1 MNRPEIKIQDTYG
14 LYIGGQWLPASDG
27 KTFKT
32 YSPADSSFLANVAE
46 ATKEDVDQAVKAAWE
61 GFEVWKKTT
70 PAQRAKA
77 LNQIADIIEEHAD
90 FLALLETLDNGKP
103 IRETKALD
111 IPFAAEHFRYFA
123 GVIRADEGSAVM
135 LNETTMS
142 LVLHEPIGVVGH
154 I

>member
-61 GFEVWKKTT
+61 GFETHS
-70 PAQRAKA
+70 R
-77 LNQIADIIEEHAD
+77 NQSTGYSVCGRTFPLFCRSDSS
-90 FLALLETLDNGKP
+90 
-103 IRETKALD
+103 R
-111 IPFAAEHFRYFA
+111 
-123 GVIRADEGSAVM
+123 
-135 LNETTMS
+135 
-142 LVLHEPIGVVGH
+142 
-154 I
+154 